1 MKKKLIYLVAAVT
14 LVAAVCGAG
23 PTRSGAA
30 PFDPDM
36 KGSMTVHPMKVTDEN
51 KDMAAD
57 LKSAEARVDIY
68 LVAEAEKMPGYD
80 TYEYHV
86 TQNFAKMSARIEK
99 GAENAA
105 DWEAMAQEA
114 AGIVFDPNNSVLP
127 SATGR
132 VDGETAVNHLAP
144 GLYLLLARGGVGT
157 DRVADFR
164 KDVTD
169 GDGNTVI
176 ATYANSAQYE
186 YTFKPQ
192 LISLPMRDSEVPVN
206 PPVPPNTADRGGW
219 AYALDV
225 YLKPERSVRY
235 GSLTIRKVLS
245 SYESETDIPNDPVTF
260 VFQVDGET
268 QETSEN
274 GVPLPSYHAVDSLTF
289 TAAGEDT
296 VTFEKIPVTLK
307 LTVREVY
314 SGSGYEIAPDTG
326 GLIRENIEITADE
339 TQILEIRFTNVHND
353 DLKRGHG
360 IKNQFTYESN
370 HPDDPA
376 SGGAWGWKSEPSQN

>member
-30 PFDPDM
+30 PFDPDT
-36 KGSMTVHPMKVTDEN
+36 KGSMTVHPMKETDDN

-68 LVAEAEKMPGYD
+68 LVAEAEKVPGYD
-80 TYEYHV
+80 TYRYKPASAF
-86 TQNFAKMSARIEK
+86 QSMSESIEK
-99 GAENAA
+99 ETENAA

-114 AGIVFDPNNSVLP
+114 AKIVFDSSVLP

-132 VDGETAVNHLAP
+132 VDGATPVSNLAP
-144 GLYLLLARGGVGT
+144 GLYLLMARGGVGT

-169 GDGNTVI
+169 GDGNTTI

-186 YTFKPQ
+186 YTFKPE
-192 LISLPMRDSEVPVN
+192 LISLPMRNSEVPVN
-206 PPVPPNTADRGGW
+206 PPVPPNTADRGDW
-219 AYALDV
+219 EYALDV

-268 QETSEN
+268 QGTSEN
-274 GVPLPSYHAVDSLTF
+274 SGSLPSYHAVDSLTF

-314 SGSGYEIAPDTG
+314 SGSGYEIAPG
-326 GLIRENIEITADE
+326 SSLVQEGIEISAGEPT
-339 TQILEIRFTNVHND
+339 ILEIPFTNVHND

-370 HPDDPA
+370 NPDDPT
-376 SGGAWGWKSEPSQN
+376 SGGAWGWESEPSQN